1 MTQPNRLATGG
12 RIDRSRPI
20 RFRFNGR
27 EYQGFEGDTL
37 AAALLANDVKLV
49 ARSFK
54 YHRPRGIFSAG
65 SEEPNALVQIG
76 IGTRA
81 EPNLKATQ
89 VELYDGLI
97 ARSVNCWPSPRF
109 DVRALHQLG
118 AALMPA
124 GFYYKTF
131 MRPHWHLFEGAIRRA
146 AGLGIAPTES
156 DPDRYD
162 EMHAVTDVAIVG
174 AGPAGL
180 AAAAAA
186 LACGA
191 HVLLMDD
198 QSEPGG
204 SLLWRPFGLINAD
217 GWPDRIVEELRGNPN
232 FTLLTRTLV
241 AGYYDHDSLVAV
253 QRIPA
258 GAVRQR
264 LWRIR
269 ARRVILATGAT
280 ERPLVFPGNDRP
292 GVMLADSVL
301 QYLQRYAVLP
311 GRRVVVFTNNNFA
324 YQVAIDL
331 HKAGADVVAI
341 VDVAPKATHAI
352 AMRARELGIK
362 VITGSV
368 VTRTHGARALRAVSV
383 TGVDAQAHRIECDL
397 LCVSGGWSP
406 NVHLHSQSGG
416 SVRFDENR
424 GMFVPGSAVQSNYSV
439 GASNGTMTLSETF
452 AEATAAGRAAAE
464 SLGFRGVT
472 VAMPAV
478 ESASFEQ
485 QVIWSVAGRGKAF
498 VDLASDVTQGDVALA
513 ARENFISVEHLK
525 RYTTLGMGVD
535 QGRTSNVNG
544 LAIMGERTGRAPQ
557 QVGTTRF
564 RPPFSPVTLGAV
576 AALDVG
582 QLYRPIKYLP
592 AHARHVALGAVF
604 EELAGW
610 LRPVAYPQA
619 GESWEAA
626 AQREARHVRTNVG
639 LFDSSSLGKIE
650 VIGPDA
656 AAFLDRIYV
665 DAVSK
670 MSVGRIRYGL
680 MLNENGVIIDDG
692 VVARRAH
699 DSFIVY
705 TTSAGAER
713 INEWL
718 EDWLQ
723 CEFVDLD
730 VIVAPVTTQW
740 ANITVT
746 GPRAREI
753 LRQLD
758 TDIDVSAAHFPHMSI
773 REGRVEGIPAR
784 ICRVSFTGELSY
796 EINVPA
802 TRSAELLNRL
812 TEIGRAFDI
821 APFGVEALMI
831 LRTEKG
837 YLHVGGDTDGTT
849 LPPDVR
855 TSPANKT
862 RLSDFIG
869 RRSLLRSASQEEGRL
884 QLVGLSSSE
893 QLPPGAQVMTG
904 PAPCLSD
911 GHVTS
916 SLFSPI
922 LSRPIAL
929 AMVRNGRRRLGE
941 DINLYHLGSILRASI
956 VPPVF
961 YDASGERLHG

>member
-1 MTQPNRLATGG
+1 MTQPHRLATGG
-12 RIDRSRPI
+12 HIDRARPI

-37 AAALLANDVKLV
+37 ASALLANGEKLV

-76 IGTRA
+76 TGDRA

-89 VELYDGLI
+89 VELCDGLI

-109 DVRALHQLG
+109 DVRALHQLAG
-118 AALMPA
+118 ALMPA

-146 AGLGIAPTES
+146 AGLGIAPTEA

-162 EMHAVTDVAIVG
+162 EMHTATDVAIVG

-186 LACGA
+186 VACGA
-191 HVLLMDD
+191 RVLLMDD
-198 QSEPGG
+198 QNEPGG
-204 SLLWRPFGLINAD
+204 SLLWRPPGLHDTSGWAASIVNELLGNA
-217 GWPDRIVEELRGNPN
+217 N
-232 FTLLTRTLV
+232 FQLLTRTLV

-253 QRIPA
+253 QRTPA
-258 GAVRQR
+258 TAVRQR

-269 ARRVILATGAT
+269 AQRVILATGAT

-292 GVMLADSVL
+292 GVMLADSVQ

-311 GRRVVVFTNNNFA
+311 GRRIVVFTNNNFA
-324 YQVAIDL
+324 YQVAISL
-331 HKAGADVVAI
+331 KEAGADVAAI
-341 VDVAPKATHAI
+341 IDVAPKATHAF
-352 AMRARELGIK
+352 AMHAREIGIK
-362 VITGSV
+362 LLTGCV
-368 VTRTHGARALRAVSV
+368 VTRTHGTRALRAVSV
-383 TGVDAQAHRIECDL
+383 TSADGQLQRIECDL

-406 NVHLHSQSGG
+406 NVQLHSQAGG
-416 SVRFDENR
+416 SVRFDASR
-424 GMFVPGSAVQSNYSV
+424 GMFVPGSAVQSNHSV
-439 GASNGTMTLSETF
+439 GAASGTMTLSETL
-452 AEATAAGRAAAE
+452 AEAMAAGRDAAA
-464 SLGFRGVT
+464 SLGFRSVAVVT
-472 VAMPAV
+472 PTV
-478 ESASFEQ
+478 EPTSFEQ
-485 QVIWSVAGRGKAF
+485 HVIWSIAAGRGKAF
-498 VDLASDVTQGDVALA
+498 VDLASDVTQADVALA
-513 ARENFISVEHLK
+513 ARENFVSVEHLK

-582 QLYRPIKYLP
+582 SLYRPIKYLP
-592 AHARHVALGAVF
+592 AHERHVALGAVF

-610 LRPVAYPQA
+610 LRPVAYPHA
-619 GESWEAA
+619 RESWEAA
-626 AQREARHVRTNVG
+626 AQREARHVRTAVG

-656 AAFLDRIYV
+656 AALLDRIYI
-665 DAVSK
+665 DGVSTLK
-670 MSVGRIRYGL
+670 VGRIRYGL

-692 VVARRAH
+692 VVARRAP

-705 TTSAGAER
+705 TTSAGADR

-730 VIVAPVTTQW
+730 VVVTPVTTQW

-746 GPRAREI
+746 GPRAREV
-753 LRQLD
+753 LQQLD
-758 TDIDVSAAHFPHMSI
+758 TDIDVSAEHFPHMSI
-773 REGRVEGIPAR
+773 REGHVEGIAVR
-784 ICRVSFTGELSY
+784 VCRVSFTGELSY

-802 TRSAELLNRL
+802 TRSAQLLNRL
-812 TEIGRAFDI
+812 MEVGHAVDI

-837 YLHVGGDTDGTT
+837 YLHVGADTDGTT
-849 LPPDVR
+849 LPLDVR
-855 TSPANKT
+855 ANKT
-862 RLSDFIG
+862 RLADFIG
-869 RRSLLRSASQEEGRL
+869 RRSLTRSAAQQEGRL
-884 QLVGLSSSE
+884 QLVGLSSAE

-904 PAPCLSD
+904 PSPCLSD

-916 SLFSPI
+916 SLFSPT
-922 LSRPIAL
+922 LSHPIAL

-941 DINLYHLGSILRASI
+941 DIELYHVGRVVRANI

-961 YDASGERLHG
+961 YDAEGARLHG